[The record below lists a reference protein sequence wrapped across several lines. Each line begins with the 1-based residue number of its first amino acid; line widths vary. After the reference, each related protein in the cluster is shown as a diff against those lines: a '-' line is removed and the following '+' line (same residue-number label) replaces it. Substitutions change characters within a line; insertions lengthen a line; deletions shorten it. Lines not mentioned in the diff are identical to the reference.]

1 MNIVNEYILP
11 TVPVAIVIT
20 FFVVTRLTR
29 HRHFVFARSL
39 SINALGAC
47 CFAGAFVRAGWDK
60 AVVAFLV
67 IFVIT
72 SLFSIARWAEH
83 RRYQS
88 TVSPQEP
95 S

>member
-39 SINALGAC
+39 SINAL
-47 CFAGAFVRAGWDK
+47 
-60 AVVAFLV
+60 
-67 IFVIT
+67 
-72 SLFSIARWAEH
+72 ARCLLLCGGICA
-83 RRYQS
+83 RRLG
-88 TVSPQEP
+88 
-95 S
+95 